1 MRARSDYAVS
11 DNFAFGHRGDSGIPM
26 TKVRLDKRRH
36 FRSIVRQSPLTSD
49 DDVCVVDP
57 QSPHCTLDGTRSC
70 HAITCKRLAT
80 DLSDFEP
87 WRRYSAQLTGVGIP
101 LTTFAA

>member
-36 FRSIVRQSPLTSD
+36 FRSIVTQSPLTS

-57 QSPHCTLDGTRSC
+57 QSPNSTLDGTRSC
-70 HAITCKRLAT
+70 PTPSRASGLPQISPISSRG
-80 DLSDFEP
+80 D
-87 WRRYSAQLTGVGIP
+87 GI
-101 LTTFAA
+101 LLN